1 MVLMLTFLAM
11 MPYILLVL
19 GWVVYLTLHSV
30 LASPGIKK
38 RYAFKGY
45 RIAYTVFSVAGLLA
59 LLFYNGSISSAPFF
73 LSAGP
78 PRYISL
84 VLTTFGVMII
94 QASFRQYS
102 FRGFVGLGNEPAV
115 ISREGIL
122 KHVRHPIYAG
132 TILVIAGFFLFIP
145 NLPTLIS
152 CLCMLLYMP
161 IGIML
166 EERKLIAMYGNDYV
180 EYMRQVPALFPKL
193 K

>member
-1 MVLMLTFLAM
+1 MLNFPPM
-11 MPYILLVL
+11 MAYLFLVL

-30 LASPGIKK
+30 LATPGIKK
-38 RYAFKGY
+38 RYGFKGY
-45 RIAYTVFSVAGLLA
+45 RIAYTIFSVAGLLA
-59 LLFYNGSISSAPFF
+59 LLFYNGSIAAAPFF
-73 LSAGP
+73 ISEGP

-94 QASFRQYS
+94 QSSFRQYS
-102 FRGFVGLGNEPAV
+102 FRGFIGLGDEPGQL
-115 ISREGIL
+115 SREGIL

-132 TILVIAGFFLFIP
+132 TILVIVGFFLFIP

-152 CLCMLLYMP
+152 CLCMLLYIP

-166 EERKLIAMYGNDYV
+166 EERKLIATYGNDYL
-180 EYMRQVPALFPKL
+180 EYMRTVPALFPKL